1 MRTNRLVLMVAMCG
15 IAVLAVCNAALRAGD
30 PPESS
35 ATAPPPEPKPE
46 AAPPAPPLKAADV
59 WGTDYTKAWYQAKK
73 LNRPVLLHFH
83 STTCPPCRLMERDVL
98 NSAKVLAQI
107 NASCVAVKI
116 DRNQHPGMAERMG
129 VPAVPCDV
137 LVTLDRKIQV
147 VNLGYLSVEQYT
159 ALVSTMKP
167 RSAAAVELSGN

>member
-1 MRTNRLVLMVAMCG
+1 MPTNRRVLMVAMCG
-15 IAVLAVCNAALRAGD
+15 IAMLAVCNAALRASD
-30 PPESS
+30 PSESS
-35 ATAPPPEPKPE
+35 TTAPPPAPKPE
-46 AAPPAPPLKAADV
+46 EASPAPPLKAADV

-116 DRNQHPGMAERMG
+116 DRNQEPVLAERLG

-147 VNLGYLSVEQYT
+147 VNLGYLSIDQYT
-159 ALVSTMKP
+159 ALVSNVKP
-167 RSAAAVELSGN
+167 RSTASVELSGN